1 MKTLAAQRFASVFII
16 ITSAAAGAGVP
27 QASSPLPT
35 HAAGAS
41 VDRLTPTIPKV
52 WEDGVIA
59 SLELPLV
66 EPAYS
71 PKHVTADYY
80 YKIPVR
86 PIYRSYPVYHP
97 DREPPGYLQ
106 SMLQR

>member
-1 MKTLAAQRFASVFII
+1 VSIFILI
-16 ITSAAAGAGVP
+16 GSAAAGGSVP
-27 QASSPLPT
+27 PVSVPPT
-35 HAAGAS
+35 NTVGAS
-41 VDRLTPTIPKV
+41 AALFTPTIPKV
-52 WEDGVIA
+52 WDDALIA

-86 PIYRSYPVYHP
+86 PIYRS
-97 DREPPGYLQ
+97 
-106 SMLQR
+106 